1 MKKLLSLILL
11 LILLIQ
17 PVAATEFT
25 APEVPDAGQQ
35 YMPEDTESFAE
46 GLWFVL
52 KSAIASMKPSIIK
65 AATVCMSTIAIMML
79 TSLLHNVSSK
89 AQQVTQIVAA
99 LGCGLLLTR
108 SANTL
113 IHLGTDTV
121 TTLSEYGKLLIP
133 VLSAATA
140 AQGGIS
146 ASTAIYT
153 GTTLFSAVLTSLI
166 GKLIVPMIYVYI
178 CLGLA
183 NCAIGEQVLK
193 KLRDFVKWLMTW
205 SLKIVLYVFT
215 GYISITGVIGGS
227 ADASMIKA
235 TKLAIS
241 GSVPVIGGILSDA
254 SESILISAGIMKNSA
269 GIYGVLAIVAT
280 WIGPFLE
287 VGVQYLM
294 LKLTAAICS
303 VIGNQRMTELVQDFS
318 ISIGFVLATISTIS
332 LLLLIGVVCFLK
344 GVS

>member
-1 MKKLLSLILL
+1 
-11 LILLIQ
+11 
-17 PVAATEFT
+17 
-25 APEVPDAGQQ
+25 
-35 YMPEDTESFAE
+35 MPEDHESFAE
-46 GLWFVL
+46 GLWFVI
-52 KSAIASMKPSIIK
+52 KSAISTLKPSVTK
-65 AATVCMSTIAIMML
+65 AASVCVSTIAIITL
-79 TSLLHNVSSK
+79 TSLLHNLTDK
-89 AQQVTQIVAA
+89 AQHIAQLVAA
-99 LGCGLLLTR
+99 LGCGVLLLR
-108 SANTL
+108 STNTL
-113 IHLGTDTV
+113 IHLGTKTV
-121 TTLSEYGKLLIP
+121 TALSEYGKLLIP
-133 VLSAATA
+133 VLTSATA
-140 AQGGIS
+140 AQGGIT

-153 GTTLFSAVLTSLI
+153 GTTLFSAILTTLI

-178 CLGLA
+178 CIGLA
-183 NCAIGEQVLK
+183 NCAVGEPVLK
-193 KLRDFVKWLMTW
+193 KLKDFVKWLMTW

-215 GYISITGVIGGS
+215 GYVSITGVIGGS

-287 VGVQYLM
+287 IGIQYLM
-294 LKLTAAICS
+294 LKITVAICS
-303 VIGNQRMTELVQDFS
+303 IIGNQRMTELVQDFS
-318 ISIGFVLATISTIS
+318 VSIGFVLATISTIS